1 MSFAVPSGYRLVA
14 YLGAGTVL
22 DVARVVEQGAR
33 GELVC
38 KRVAPRPGAS
48 VPALRALRRE
58 RAVLERV
65 VHRALPSLRAAGE
78 DDHGPYLVE
87 TAVPGLSLAALV
99 EGFATQAG
107 EGAACDGAPIPARL
121 LAAVARASFTALAEL
136 HALADGEGPL
146 GFVHGDLAPDHVLV
160 TPSAEV
166 GFVDLGQ
173 ARLRGLGVEL
183 FDPDPQAER
192 GTLPYVAP
200 ELARGSGPPGQGSD
214 VYALA
219 ATLAFAALGREPVAT
234 GEAAA
239 QLAELAEQ
247 GVAWPAVAQAL
258 AGLGLEGLAGGLR
271 RALAFEPAGRPSAA
285 AVAAAL
291 ASSTATTRR

>member
-14 YLGAGTVL
+14 YLGAGTAL
-22 DVARVVEQGAR
+22 DVARVVEPGAP
-33 GELVC
+33 GEFVC

-65 VHRALPSLRAAGE
+65 AHRALPALRAAGE

-99 EGFATQAG
+99 EGFAAQA
-107 EGAACDGAPIPARL
+107 ETAQERDGAPIPARL

-136 HALADGEGPL
+136 HALADGGGPL

-160 TPSAEV
+160 TPAAAV

-173 ARLRGLGVEL
+173 ARLRGLAVEL

-200 ELARGSGPPGQGSD
+200 ELARGSGPAGQASD
-214 VYALA
+214 VYALG
-219 ATLAFAALGREPVAT
+219 ATLAFAALGREPVST
-234 GEAAA
+234 GETAA

-247 GVAWPAVAQAL
+247 GVGWPAVEQAL
-258 AGLGLEGLAGGLR
+258 AALGLEALEGGLR
-271 RALAFEPAGRPSAA
+271 RALAFDPGDRPSAA

-291 ASSTATTRR
+291 ASPAAATRR